1 MLDRIGGLL
10 EIGAMG
16 SGDYHMAL
24 GIVGRYESSV
34 PIGVSEGY
42 KNSIASWA
50 TRAAFEVNGKLGF
63 VHGTVEHPFHGR
75 KSDRGYQVRWQMF
88 LDSGFDPAIDL
99 KRNTY
104 GVLEFSG
111 AKPNLERAFD
121 RYLRAREE
129 DVNTLT

>member
-1 MLDRIGGLL
+1 
-10 EIGAMG
+10 
-16 SGDYHMAL
+16 MAL

-42 KNSIASWA
+42 ENSIGSWA

-63 VHGTVEHPFHGR
+63 VHGTVEHPYHGR

-104 GVLEFSG
+104 GVFELSG
-111 AKPNLERAFD
+111 AKPNLERAFNS
-121 RYLRAREE
+121 YLHTRKK